1 MHHAPQG
8 SWARLTVRLVSPTCP
23 EFVGPHWL
31 ALLYHCTIFIVI
43 CKGVSVVFLWRFF
56 GIVVSRYS
64 VRVYVERGCPADP
77 KSLWGK
83 GLRRFANNP
92 AILGLDS
99 RFAVDVRFRIALIV
113 PNFRRTPTITAA
125 RTIHTVHDTIEV
137 HTVPLCDLV
146 SFGSVVGFND
156 HMMWTNVKTTRV
168 ILRVMEKSHDDNS

>member
-77 KSLWGK
+77 KSLRGK
-83 GLRRFANNP
+83 GLRRFANQLWLGTVRDL
-92 AILGLDS
+92 ALFLSSIGILNS
-99 RFAVDVRFRIALIV
+99 KYIAASIAAV
-113 PNFRRTPTITAA
+113 
-125 RTIHTVHDTIEV
+125 
-137 HTVPLCDLV
+137 
-146 SFGSVVGFND
+146 
-156 HMMWTNVKTTRV
+156 
-168 ILRVMEKSHDDNS
+168 